1 MKKLVMKKILF
12 ISLVLLS
19 FKTNA
24 QSFTV
29 DDSLFYR
36 YANLHDKLFLEVS
49 VKNFVNGVSVN
60 WIGDC
65 GEIRIESNND
75 QYFPVINCI
84 NSHDLHLH
92 NLSPGLYTLK
102 FYFDDKLM
110 KNHKNL
116 KRNFHI

>member
-1 MKKLVMKKILF
+1 MIRMKKLVMKKILF

-29 DDSLFYR
+29 DDSFFYR

-60 WIGDC
+60 
-65 GEIRIESNND
+65 
-75 QYFPVINCI
+75 
-84 NSHDLHLH
+84 
-92 NLSPGLYTLK
+92 
-102 FYFDDKLM
+102 
-110 KNHKNL
+110 
-116 KRNFHI
+116 